1 MRRNIGMTII
11 IFTCFCLIIS
21 SLAVFPVDNNHSGE
35 NVFMFRPVYEN
46 NFCIREHNKLSLSQK
61 NNSRNNVWIKSDE
74 NILSFNE
81 NSDYTGTA
89 EIDISNDK
97 SIYEKQK
104 RKSENILKY
113 TVSHIYHLL
122 I

>member
-1 MRRNIGMTII
+1 MRRKTGITVI
-11 IFTCFCLIIS
+11 IFTCLCLIIS
-21 SLAVFPVDNNHSGE
+21 SVAIFPVDNNHSRE

-46 NFCIREHNKLSLSQK
+46 NFFIREHNKLSLSQK
-61 NNSRNNVWIKSDE
+61 NSSRNNVWIKSDE
-74 NILSFNE
+74 NILSFDE
-81 NSDYTGTA
+81 NSDYISTA
-89 EIDISNDK
+89 EIDISSDK